1 MADNILLIVLGH
13 GTVADVRW
21 GKFGAA
27 QSTFAASLDLD
38 NAGTELAVMARNSS
52 VVVLVPARHVVL
64 RNTQFQGKSRLAT
77 PMALAFQHESELL
90 TDVEQMH
97 WVIVGREQMNFGIA
111 GVTLTQMQTWCERLR
126 ACGLQADKMLPDV
139 LALPLPGECSAA
151 YWPDRWLIRTGKWQ
165 GMQLP
170 CAWVDSELPVT
181 PDLCLHAGDTVP
193 PAWESESSAGDP
205 LWQLANE
212 AGRSK
217 INLLQGK
224 FKPALRWPWFIPGKT
239 ACALILISCSL
250 LVCGLYHQLKAGQA
264 ERQMAALYQHLSPGQ
279 SLTASPVEEARK
291 KARQMQN
298 ILKEP
303 QLFKLLPYATEALSL
318 WEQPQLQSLI
328 FDGAKNEL
336 VITLLKEDTPLPLPS
351 EDNGI
356 VITMTEGPSDN
367 LVILTV
373 GGEQ

>member
-1 MADNILLIVLGH
+1 MADNILLIALGH
-13 GTVADVRW
+13 DAVADVRW
-21 GKFGAA
+21 GKIGEV
-27 QSTFAASLDLD
+27 QSTFAASLDLT
-38 NAGTELAVMARNSS
+38 NAGTELAVMARNSM

-64 RNTQFQGKSRLAT
+64 RYVEFQGKSRLAT

-97 WVIVGREQMNFGIA
+97 WVILGKEQMNFGIA
-111 GVTLTQMQTWCERLR
+111 GIALAQMQAWCERLN
-126 ACGLQADKMLPDV
+126 ACGLHVDKMIPDV
-139 LALPLPGECSAA
+139 LTVPLPGQCSAA
-151 YWPDRWLIRTGKWQ
+151 LLPERWLIRTGKWQ

-170 CAWVDSELPVT
+170 GAWKDTELPVT
-181 PDLCLHAGDTVP
+181 PDLCIHAGVSVP
-193 PAWESESSAGDP
+193 SAWEGVSSAGDP

-217 INLLQGK
+217 SNLLQGK
-224 FKPALRWPWFIPGKT
+224 FKPALGWPRFMPGKT
-239 ACALILISCSL
+239 ACALILVSCSL

-264 ERQMAALYQHLSPGQ
+264 ERQMAALYQQLSPGQ
-279 SLTASPVEEARK
+279 PLTASPVEEARK
-291 KARQMQN
+291 KVRQMQN

-318 WEQPQLQSLI
+318 WKQPQLQSLI

-336 VITLLKEDTPLPLPS
+336 VITLLKEDTQLPLPT

-356 VITMTEGPSDN
+356 NVAITEGPAVN
-367 LVILTV
+367 LATLRV
-373 GGEQ
+373 GEVQ

>member
-1 MADNILLIVLGH
+1 MSDNILLIALGH
-13 GTVADVRW
+13 GAVADVRW
-21 GKFGAA
+21 GKVGEA
-27 QSTFAASLDLD
+27 QSVFAASLDLD
-38 NAGTELAVMARNSS
+38 NAGAELAVMARNSR

-97 WVIVGREQMNFGIA
+97 WVILGKEQMNFGIA

-126 ACGLQADKMLPDV
+126 ACGLHADKMLPDV
-139 LALPLPGECSAA
+139 LALPLPGECSVA
-151 YWPDRWLIRTGKWQ
+151 YWPDRRLIRTGKWQ

-170 CAWVDSELPVT
+170 CAWEDTELPVT
-181 PDLCLHAGDTVP
+181 PDLCIHAGGSVP
-193 PAWESESSAGDP
+193 STWESGSCAEDP

-217 INLLQGK
+217 SNLLQGK
-224 FKPALRWPWFIPGKT
+224 FKPALRWPRFIPGKI
-239 ACALILISCSL
+239 ACALILVSCSL

-279 SLTASPVEEARK
+279 PLTASPVEEARK
-291 KARQMQN
+291 KVRQMQN

-318 WEQPQLQSLI
+318 WEQPQMQSLI

-336 VITLLKEDTPLPLPS
+336 VITLLKEDTQLAPPT

-356 VITMTEGPSDN
+356 SIAMTEGPSDN
-367 LVILTV
+367 LVTLTV
-373 GGEQ
+373 GEEQ